1 MADGGFQP
9 GDSVV
14 ARQLKSYN
22 GQMITGAEGIIMY
35 FDTET
40 GQYEVSFDGLGEI
53 HQCRPVELSRKLDDF
68 AEATLAPGDNVIAQ
82 GLQSGPG
89 QQLNGAQG
97 VVQMQD
103 TATGRYH
110 VDFGPF
116 GCKAFK
122 AENLMPAAPSAGGAS
137 SAGSAKPAWSQPA
150 QSQSAWSAAAQG
162 ASGKGG
168 KMLAPTQGFGGK
180 GGKMLAP
187 ASRTAPPQQKL
198 AAGSMPSIAEACEAA
213 ARGATSGE
221 TVQDSEITVFDPN
234 ERPIQPQIFTSFE
247 QCVQFPD
254 KIIAQLKGAG
264 FPGPSQIQSYAWP
277 LALQGKDV
285 IGIAA
290 TGSGKTLA
298 FLLPAFSEFF
308 KSGHNPYRDG
318 AGLLVMS
325 PTRELAQQIET
336 EANRFGKC
344 IGMWTVSMY
353 GGSPK
358 WDQLN
363 LYRKGVHAIIA
374 CPGRLNDFLEA
385 GSVDVQRVKKLVL
398 DEADR
403 MLDMGFEPQIKKILA
418 RLPAQRHNMF
428 FTATWPREVRQLA
441 SSMLNQP
448 FRVMI
453 GNRDKLTANQDVM
466 QQVRSV
472 GKGAKKE
479 ALMSLLNE
487 AGLNMPGSAGK
498 ALVFAG
504 TKKMCEELSN
514 DLYHAGVSCAAI
526 HGDRDQR
533 QRDQA
538 LRGLKTGQLR
548 VLVATDVAARG
559 LDIKGVGLV
568 VNYDV
573 PQNTEDYVHRIG
585 RTGRAGAKG
594 YAISFLTPADAWLAS
609 GIVKVME
616 STNQEV
622 SPELRAMCRGG
633 GGGGINR
640 WGGGGGWGGGGKG
653 GGGGSKPCVWC
664 AKGECWTHK
673 NGGGGKGRSRS
684 PKKW

>member
-1 MADGGFQP
+1 
-9 GDSVV
+9 
-14 ARQLKSYN
+14 
-22 GQMITGAEGIIMY
+22 
-35 FDTET
+35 
-40 GQYEVSFDGLGEI
+40 
-53 HQCRPVELSRKLDDF
+53 
-68 AEATLAPGDNVIAQ
+68 
-82 GLQSGPG
+82 
-89 QQLNGAQG
+89 
-97 VVQMQD
+97 
-103 TATGRYH
+103 
-110 VDFGPF
+110 
-116 GCKAFK
+116 
-122 AENLMPAAPSAGGAS
+122 
-137 SAGSAKPAWSQPA
+137 
-150 QSQSAWSAAAQG
+150 
-162 ASGKGG
+162 
-168 KMLAPTQGFGGK
+168 
-180 GGKMLAP
+180 
-187 ASRTAPPQQKL
+187 
-198 AAGSMPSIAEACEAA
+198 
-213 ARGATSGE
+213 
-221 TVQDSEITVFDPN
+221 
-234 ERPIQPQIFTSFE
+234 
-247 QCVQFPD
+247 
-254 KIIAQLKGAG
+254 
-264 FPGPSQIQSYAWP
+264 
-277 LALQGKDV
+277 
-285 IGIAA
+285 
-290 TGSGKTLA
+290 
-298 FLLPAFSEFF
+298 
-308 KSGHNPYRDG
+308 
-318 AGLLVMS
+318 
-325 PTRELAQQIET
+325 
-336 EANRFGKC
+336 
-344 IGMWTVSMY
+344 
-353 GGSPK
+353 
-358 WDQLN
+358 
-363 LYRKGVHAIIA
+363 
-374 CPGRLNDFLEA
+374 
-385 GSVDVQRVKKLVL
+385 VDVQRVKKLVL

-472 GKGAKKE
+472 GKHAKKE
-479 ALMSLLNE
+479 ALMALLNE
-487 AGLNMPGSAGK
+487 AGLNKPGSAGK

-559 LDIKGVGLV
+559 LDIKGIGLV

-594 YAISFLTPADAWLAS
+594 YAISFLTPADSWLAS

-616 STNQEV
+616 STNQEI
-622 SPELRAMCRGG
+622 PAELRAMCRGG

-653 GGGGSKPCVWC
+653 GGGGNKPCVWC